1 MIAIEV
7 SGDMKYSDY
16 RPDWRQ
22 ASLLIDSFI
31 EYVKQLGYLRIV
43 RESRECIYAES
54 KTGGYV
60 RIESGSMT
68 PEGVR

>member
-22 ASLLIDSFI
+22 ASMLVNQFV
-31 EYVKQLGYLRIV
+31 EYIKQLGYRRIV
-43 RESRECIYAES
+43 RESRNCLVAES
-54 KTGGYV
+54 ATGYV

-68 PEGVR
+68 PKGVR

>member
-1 MIAIEV
+1 MIAIQV
-7 SGDMKYSDY
+7 SGDMQYCDY
-16 RPDWRQ
+16 RTDWRQ

-31 EYVKQLGYLRIV
+31 EYIKQLGYRSIV

-54 KTGGYV
+54 KRGGYV

-68 PEGVR
+68 PKGVR

>member
-31 EYVKQLGYLRIV
+31 EYVKQLGYRRIV
-43 RESRECIYAES
+43 RESRHCLVAES
-54 KTGGYV
+54 ATGYV

-68 PEGVR
+68 PKGVR